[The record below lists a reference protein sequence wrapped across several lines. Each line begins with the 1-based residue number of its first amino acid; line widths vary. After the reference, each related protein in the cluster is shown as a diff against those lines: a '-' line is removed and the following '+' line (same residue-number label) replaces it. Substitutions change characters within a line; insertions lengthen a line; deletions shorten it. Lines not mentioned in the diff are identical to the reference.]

1 MTKNSFYSQSFLT
14 GAASKNLE
22 IEGIIATSSEYGHE
36 PVTVEKLDASNLN
49 VLSQVENS
57 INQRHKLEDITPPL
71 KSFFFSWEKD
81 NSRSWYRCLNNISF
95 IQQA

>member
-1 MTKNSFYSQSFLT
+1 MNFALRYNIQNSLDGEWPSIILSFSNDQSFLT

-49 VLSQVENS
+49 VLLRVENS
-57 INQRHKLEDITPPL
+57 VNQRQPLEDISPSL
-71 KSFFFSWEKD
+71 KFF
-81 NSRSWYRCLNNISF
+81 L
-95 IQQA
+95 

>member
-1 MTKNSFYSQSFLT
+1 MVNGHQSFFHFPMTKNSFYSQSFLT

-49 VLSQVENS
+49 VLLQVENS
-57 INQRHKLEDITPPL
+57 VNQKQLLEDISPSL
-71 KSFFFSWEKD
+71 KFLCEK
-81 NSRSWYRCLNNISF
+81 RQR
-95 IQQA
+95 

>member
-1 MTKNSFYSQSFLT
+1 MT

-49 VLSQVENS
+49 VLLQVENS
-57 INQRHKLEDITPPL
+57 VNQKQLLEDISPSL
-71 KSFFFSWEKD
+71 KFFCEK
-81 NSRSWYRCLNNISF
+81 RQR
-95 IQQA
+95 